1 MIAPTRAALHR
12 SLQAHLD
19 HGRCDLAL
27 DAALEALSDA
37 PDLGR
42 RRYARQAVRAL
53 VNRLPPAAWSFS
65 RRRALPRGLEP
76 EPARPA
82 VGLLAFPTVQ
92 AGDGRA
98 GSTDCFVEARV
109 TRARGG
115 QDDLPSGLS
124 SVVVEAI
131 DSALAAVRSVHP
143 AAGPLAVRFVG
154 PRDWSGPSC
163 GLAVGLAALSLL
175 RQVPLEGFWVASARV
190 QPDGA
195 VLPVGSME
203 TKAALRAVARPRA
216 RMLVALADA
225 GADDR
230 RLGVADLQEAFA
242 AAGGTG
248 RDDPQPE
255 LDAMTRAMK
264 QGNWVD
270 AARTAGA
277 LDDHPY
283 LEPDEQV
290 LVKALLVA
298 AANHSGRSD
307 DARSLEDDLLGCI
320 DKAGSCKEA
329 LHALG
334 NLAMSA
340 VDRLDAETA
349 LALAERGIR
358 LWPTRGE
365 HLLYV
370 QGPAA
375 FAACLRGDFG
385 RAVSLRRDNVAL
397 CEDTAPVHLPRSLG
411 DLAQTL
417 LRTGAADEAVATAER
432 GLQVLDQTVRWRAYR
447 DVTRPFLHHHHAR
460 ALAAAGRLAAAR
472 AANAR
477 AGHVPMLVPRI
488 FVQLLDAELD
498 KDLAAVDAAWA
509 RLPAWTQENPV
520 VCALVERTRARLG
533 DPEAALRLVNRL
545 GLPIEAVEEA
555 GLRLPY

>member
-1 MIAPTRAALHR
+1 MTAPTRAALHR
-12 SLQAHLD
+12 ALQAHLD
-19 HGRCDLAL
+19 HGRSDLAL
-27 DAALEALSDA
+27 DAALEALADA

-42 RRYARQAVRAL
+42 RRYAWQAVRAL
-53 VNRLPPAAWSFS
+53 VNRLPAAAWSFR

-76 EPARPA
+76 EPARPT

-92 AGDGRA
+92 AGDSRTGP
-98 GSTDCFVEARV
+98 TDCFVEARV
-109 TRARGG
+109 TAASGPA
-115 QDDLPSGLS
+115 DDLPEGLS
-124 SVVVEAI
+124 PAVTRAI
-131 DSALAAVRSVHP
+131 EDALVAVRRLEP
-143 AAGPLAVRFVG
+143 DAGALAVRFLG

-163 GLAVGLAALSLL
+163 GLAVGLAALSRL
-175 RQVPLEGFWVASARV
+175 RGVPVEGFWVASAQV
-190 QPDGA
+190 QPDGC
-195 VLPVGSME
+195 VGPVGSME
-203 TKAALRAVARPRA
+203 AKSALRAVARPRA
-216 RMLVALADA
+216 RMLVAVADA
-225 GADDR
+225 GTDDR
-230 RLGVADLQEAFA
+230 RVGVADLQEAFA
-242 AAGGTG
+242 EASGSG
-248 RDDPQPE
+248 RDDPQPA

-264 QGNWVD
+264 QGDWVG

-277 LDDHPY
+277 LDGHPY
-283 LEPDEQV
+283 LEPDELV

-307 DARSLEDDLLGCI
+307 EARALEGDLLGCI
-320 DKAGSCKEA
+320 DKAGSCKAA

-340 VDRLDAETA
+340 VDRLDPETA

-375 FAACLRGDFG
+375 FAACLLGDFE

-397 CEDTAPVHLPRSLG
+397 CEETAPVHLPRSLG

-417 LRTGAADEAVATAER
+417 LRTGAAEEAVAVAER
-432 GLQVLDQTVRWRAYR
+432 GLRVLDETVRWRAYR

-460 ALAAAGRLAAAR
+460 ALAAVGRLEAAR

-477 AGHVPMLVPRI
+477 AGRVPMLVPRI

-498 KDLAAVDAAWA
+498 GDRAAVEAAWA
-509 RLPAWTQENPV
+509 RLPGWTQHNPM

-533 DPEAALRLVNRL
+533 DTDAAQRLVQRFK
-545 GLPIEAVEEA
+545 LPLDALEEA
-555 GLRLPY
+555 GRRLPY